1 MSHPVRAFQRVT
13 VAFRAP
19 YGDRG
24 SLTWGQTAIWEVLR
38 WLPPGDASL
47 NLLAVCEVEPGRDVG
62 DVLAAVR
69 ALVERHD
76 ALHTLFPMDDQDG
89 GRPVQVVLRSG
100 ELEVAVHETGTRNP
114 GTVAAYAGARLRD
127 LPFDIGGELP
137 LRVAVVTTGGVPV
150 RVVLVVSHMAV
161 DGWSLKI
168 VRDDLRTLLSVP
180 AALGPVAE
188 QPLGR
193 LAYERSERARL
204 RERRAFGY
212 WAEAVRELPRVWLED
227 LRQGGE
233 ARQDWSEIRSRALSR
248 AVRELAARASVT
260 PGMVLQATVALL
272 LGLYKGE
279 EDVALRLIVSTRF
292 KPETRRFV
300 GAFNQNALLRLRLRH
315 ESFSGFLSHAGRAAL
330 AAYSTCEYDPV
341 RLEELVARV
350 TGERGIGTD
359 GYCFYNDIRFD
370 APAPP
375 AGHRL
380 SPAEYDAL
388 MGETE
393 LVEPPHDTDQK
404 GATFFLYV
412 HELSER
418 AVLTLCADRRFL
430 APRGPADFLSDL
442 EWLAVEALRTDA
454 GPLRLAEA
462 LARRQ
467 RGDGA
472 EVTVLR

>member
-1 MSHPVRAFQRVT
+1 MCTSHPVKTFAFHRVT
-13 VAFRAP
+13 VAFHAP
-19 YGDRG
+19 HGDRG
-24 SLTWGQTAIWEVLR
+24 PLTWGQTAIWEVLR

-47 NLLAVCEVEPGRDVG
+47 NLLAGCEVEPGRDLD

-76 ALHTLFPMDDQDG
+76 ALHTLFPRDDRDEG
-89 GRPVQVVLRSG
+89 KPVQVVVRSG
-100 ELEVAVHETGTRNP
+100 ELEVAVHETGARSPAN
-114 GTVAAYAGARLRD
+114 VAAYAGARLRD
-127 LPFDIGGELP
+127 VPFDVGGELP
-137 LRVAVVTTGGVPV
+137 LRVAVVTRQGVPV
-150 RVVLVVSHMAV
+150 RVILAMSHLAV
-161 DGWSLKI
+161 DGWSAKI
-168 VRDDLRTLLSVP
+168 VCDDLRTLLSAP
-180 AALGPVAE
+180 SALGPPAE
-188 QPLGR
+188 QPLVR
-193 LAYERSERARL
+193 AAYEASERARQ
-204 RERRAFGY
+204 RERRAFDY
-212 WAEAVRELPRVWLED
+212 WAGAVRELPRVWLED

-233 ARQDWSEIRSRALSR
+233 ARQGWSEIRSRALSR
-248 AVRELAARASVT
+248 AVHALAARAGVT

-279 EDVALRLIVSTRF
+279 DDVALRLIVSTRF

-350 TGERGIGTD
+350 TAERGIGTD

-370 APAPP
+370 APAAP
-375 AGHRL
+375 AGRHL
-380 SPAEYDAL
+380 SPPEYHAL
-388 MGETE
+388 LDETE
-393 LVEPPHDTDQK
+393 LVEPSHDTDQK

-430 APRGPADFLSDL
+430 GPRGPADFLLDL
-442 EWLAVEALRTDA
+442 EWLAVEALHTDA

-462 LARRQ
+462 LAGRANRHP
-467 RGDGA
+467 G
-472 EVTVLR
+472 

>member
-1 MSHPVRAFQRVT
+1 MRTSPSVKAPHPVRTFHRVT

-47 NLLAVCEVEPGRDVG
+47 NLLAVCEVEPGRDVD

-76 ALHTLFPMDDQDG
+76 ALHTLFSRDHLDG
-89 GRPVQVVLRSG
+89 SPVQVVLRSG

-127 LPFDIGGELP
+127 LPFDVGGELP

-150 RVVLVVSHMAV
+150 RVVLVASHMAV

-168 VRDDLRTLLSVP
+168 VCDDLRTLLSVP
-180 AALGPVAE
+180 SALGPPAE

-193 LAYERSERARL
+193 LAYENSERARL
-204 RERRAFGY
+204 RERRAFDY

-227 LRQGGE
+227 LGRGGE
-233 ARQDWSEIRSRALSR
+233 ARQGWSEIRSRALSR
-248 AVRELAARASVT
+248 AIRALAARASVT
-260 PGMVLQATVALL
+260 PGVALQATVALL

-279 EDVALRLIVSTRF
+279 DDVALRLIVSTRF

-315 ESFSGFLSHAGRAAL
+315 ESFSGFLAHAGRAAL
-330 AAYSTCEYDPV
+330 AAYSTCECDPV
-341 RLEELVARV
+341 RLEELVAHV

-375 AGHRL
+375 AGRPL

-388 MGETE
+388 LDETE

-430 APRGPADFLSDL
+430 GPRGPSDFLLDL

-462 LARRQ
+462 LASRQ
-467 RGDGA
+467 RG
-472 EVTVLR
+472 

>member
-1 MSHPVRAFQRVT
+1 M
-13 VAFRAP
+13 
-19 YGDRG
+19 
-24 SLTWGQTAIWEVLR
+24 TWGQTAIWEVLR

-47 NLLAVCEVEPGRDVG
+47 NLLAGCEVEPGRDLD

-76 ALHTLFPMDDQDG
+76 ALHTLFPQDDPDG
-89 GRPVQVVLRSG
+89 GKPVQVVVPSG
-100 ELEVAVHETGTRNP
+100 DLEVAVHETGTRSPAN
-114 GTVAAYAGARLRD
+114 VAAYAGARLRD
-127 LPFDIGGELP
+127 APFDVGRELP
-137 LRVAVVTTGGVPV
+137 LRVAVVTRQGVPV
-150 RVVLVVSHMAV
+150 RVILAMSHLAV

-168 VRDDLRTLLSVP
+168 VCDDLRTLLSAP
-180 AALGPVAE
+180 AALGLPAE
-188 QPLGR
+188 QPLVR
-193 LAYERSERARL
+193 AAYEASERAGQ
-204 RERRAFGY
+204 RERRAFDY
-212 WAEAVRELPRVWLED
+212 WAGAVRELPRVWLED

-233 ARQDWSEIRSRALSR
+233 ARQGWSEIRSRALSR
-248 AVRELAARASVT
+248 AVRALAARAGVT
-260 PGMVLQATVALL
+260 PGMVLQAAVALL
-272 LGLYKGE
+272 LGLYKDE
-279 EDVALRLIVSTRF
+279 DDVALRLIVSTRF

-350 TGERGIGTD
+350 TAERGIGAD

-370 APAPP
+370 APAAP
-375 AGHRL
+375 AGRHL
-380 SPAEYDAL
+380 SPPEYDAL
-388 MGETE
+388 LDETE

-430 APRGPADFLSDL
+430 EPRGPADFLLDL
-442 EWLAVEALRTDA
+442 EWLAVEALHTDA

-462 LARRQ
+462 LARRV
-467 RGDGA
+467 RRPPG
-472 EVTVLR
+472 